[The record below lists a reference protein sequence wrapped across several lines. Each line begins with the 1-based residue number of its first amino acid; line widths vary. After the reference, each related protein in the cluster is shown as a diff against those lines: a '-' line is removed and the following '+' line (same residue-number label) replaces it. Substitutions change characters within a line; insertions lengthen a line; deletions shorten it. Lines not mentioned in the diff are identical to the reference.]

1 MHNQI
6 LLPDGWQRPKGYS
19 NGMMGRGY
27 QITIGGQIG
36 WNSAEVFEHA
46 SFSGQW
52 RQTLENIKA
61 VLAAGGATPEHLTQM
76 TIYVTDMDSYR
87 SALPELGAIWRE
99 VLGRCFPSMALVGV
113 TELVEPE
120 ALLEIS
126 ALALL
131 PEMETE

>member
-1 MHNQI
+1 MINEI
-6 LLPDGWQRPKGYS
+6 LLPEGWPRPKGYS
-19 NGMMGRGY
+19 NGMMGRGS

-36 WNSAEVFEHA
+36 WNRELVFEHA
-46 SFSGQW
+46 TFPGQW

-61 VLAAGGATPEHLTQM
+61 VLGAAGAGPQHLTQM
-76 TIYVTDMDSYR
+76 TIYVTDMPSYR
-87 SALPELGAIWRE
+87 SALPELGAIWRD

-113 TELVEPE
+113 TELVETQ

-131 PEMETE
+131 PESEKI